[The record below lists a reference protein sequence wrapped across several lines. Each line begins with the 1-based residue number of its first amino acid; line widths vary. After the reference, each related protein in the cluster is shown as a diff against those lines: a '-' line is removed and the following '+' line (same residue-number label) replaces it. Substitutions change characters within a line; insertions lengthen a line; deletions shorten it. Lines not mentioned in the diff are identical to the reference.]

1 MTRTTRRP
9 AAAELPGGALPAR
22 PRRTTPQGQRSE
34 RTTDHGPR
42 TRTRARVR
50 ASASA
55 SAFTLVE
62 LLIVIVVLGILIAL
76 LLPAINGA
84 LRSARNAA
92 VSAEINQMSQALAQ
106 FKSTYG
112 AYPPSRV
119 LLIESG
125 SYYGWT
131 SNNSPVSSLT
141 SGTQNSPGWAPAGGT
156 GDITIGQLATRTLS
170 ALRRFWPKVQFSTNP
185 NLPPNVANGNGNY
198 WYDFNGNGIF
208 DQKPYILQGH
218 ECLVFFLGGIPLPN
232 PLPGTTGYSTETTF
246 GMTGFGKDPT
256 NPFTNSVNGSPMYN
270 ANRQTPLYQFNP
282 GRLFLDPTNMS
293 NASNSAGSPGI
304 PGYYDSINNGPPTAP
319 LTGQGPVGF
328 YAYFSSYGNGNYDP
342 NDVNFAEVDNMLN
355 GPIELLYTVNFP
367 LYGVSLTNMGTYQ
380 AVSPSPNPYTTTLTV
395 GTVSTS
401 ATISY
406 QLPQTFQI
414 ISSGADGLYGV
425 GGQYVSSS
433 QSSGIPLPV
442 DTVNTKN
449 TSDASIRT
457 REYDNITNFKSGR
470 LN

>member
-1 MTRTTRRP
+1 MTRPMTRTTRRP
-9 AAAELPGGALPAR
+9 AAAELPGGARTGR
-22 PRRTTPQGQRSE
+22 PRRTMTAHRQPRQRPTDNGQR
-34 RTTDHGPR
+34 
-42 TRTRARVR
+42 TRGG
-50 ASASA
+50 
-55 SAFTLVE
+55 FTLVE

-92 VSAEINQMSQALAQ
+92 VSAEMNQMSQALAQ

-125 SYYGWT
+125 SYVGLIGNT
-131 SNNSPVSSLT
+131 SPVISL
-141 SGTQNSPGWAPAGGT
+141 NSASPNAAGWAPVGGT

-170 ALRRFWPKVQFSTNP
+170 AMRRFWPKVQLSATG
-185 NLPPNVANGNGNY
+185 LPPNVANGNGNY

-208 DQKPYILQGH
+208 DKQPYVLAGH

-232 PLPGTTGYSTETTF
+232 PLPSTTGGYSAETTF
-246 GMTGFGKDPT
+246 AMTGFGKDPT
-256 NPFTNSVNGSPMYN
+256 NPFTNSVTGSPMYN

-293 NASNSAGSPGI
+293 AYSGTQSPGI

-355 GPIELLYTVNFP
+355 GPTELVYNVNFP
-367 LYGVSLTNMGTYQ
+367 TYGGGPVTVGNASVYLAT
-380 AVSPSPNPYTTTLTV
+380 SPSPNPYTTTLTAGTTS
-395 GTVSTS
+395 GTVS
-401 ATISY
+401 Y
-406 QLPQTFQI
+406 ELPQTFQI

-425 GGQYVSSS
+425 GGQYLSSS
-433 QSSGIPLPV
+433 QSSGVPLPV
-442 DTVNTKN
+442 DPNHTKN
-449 TSDASIRT
+449 TADANIRM
-457 REYDNITNFKSGR
+457 RENDNITNFKSGR